1 MLIAAVAK
9 LLLYIGAMVVMGDA
23 TVRVRRMLPDD
34 ARDHGRDSQ
43 LLTLAWWAMVASVV
57 MLFAKQAV
65 DMEFAT
71 SLDTVRVVLTQTT
84 WGRGWSVL
92 AAFVV
97 LGTALQILQ
106 ASVWMRALA
115 VTGVAISMGGLGHAA
130 ADETWPLLSRL
141 NDALHV
147 LGVGVWIGGLVFVSR
162 STTDNRDYTW
172 ARFSAV
178 ATIAAPLV
186 VLTGF
191 VASFLRL
198 SDSSLATIFASD
210 YGRLLLLKIG
220 LAVVVLAYGAAH
232 RGRLRKRGVPTR
244 RSVRNELWFA
254 LAVFAVTSVLTGSAP
269 PGD

>member
-1 MLIAAVAK
+1 MLIAVVAK
-9 LLLYIGAMVVMGDA
+9 LLLYLGATVVMGDA
-23 TVRVRRMLPDD
+23 TVRVRRVLPDD
-34 ARDHGRDSQ
+34 ARDHRRDGQ
-43 LLTLAWWAMVASVV
+43 LLRLAWCGMLVSVA

-71 SLDTVRVVLTQTT
+71 SLDAVRVVLTKTT
-84 WGRGWSVL
+84 WGLGWSML

-97 LGTALQILQ
+97 LGTALQVFG
-106 ASVWMRALA
+106 SSEWTRALA
-115 VTGVAISMGGLGHAA
+115 ITGVAISLGGLGHAA
-130 ADETWPLLSRL
+130 ADETWPVLSRV

-162 STTDNRDYTW
+162 AITANRGDIW
-172 ARFSAV
+172 ARFSAL
-178 ATIAAPLV
+178 ATIAAPIV

-198 SDSSLATIFASD
+198 RDASLGAIFASD

-220 LAVVVLAYGAAH
+220 LAIVVLVYGAAH
-232 RGRLRKRGVPTR
+232 RRRLHKCGIPTG

-254 LAVFAVTSVLTGSAP
+254 LAVFAATSVLTGSAP
-269 PGD
+269 PGE